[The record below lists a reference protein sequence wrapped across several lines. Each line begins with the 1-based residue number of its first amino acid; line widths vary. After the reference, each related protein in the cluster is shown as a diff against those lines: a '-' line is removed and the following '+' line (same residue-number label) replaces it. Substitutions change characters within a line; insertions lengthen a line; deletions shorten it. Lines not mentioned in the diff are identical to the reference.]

1 MQTNGGEPNASGEL
15 LELAELAYYRASDLV
30 KKVLASAREQLGMDV
45 AFVSQVI
52 EGQIAFRSLEG
63 DAESF
68 HFSEGASSP
77 LVDSFCRRVIEGRI
91 PYVVPDVSQDEE
103 IRNLGMTRVS
113 DIGSYVGV
121 PLQFSDGRLFGT
133 VCCMSHLPSSELRK
147 RDAGFMG
154 VIARLIAEHIEREE
168 LEAKKREL
176 EVKATG
182 VDALLAAIEARD
194 GYTVAHSRAVV
205 GMSVAVARRLGL
217 PEDEVSDVEQA
228 AILHDV
234 GKIGVPDSV
243 LNKPGPL
250 NEGEW
255 ESMREHPVIGERI
268 VASIEG
274 LAHLAPIIRAEHER
288 WDGKGYPDGL
298 SGGHIPLASRVVFAC
313 DSFHA
318 MTSDRPYRRAIEVRA
333 ALEELKKNAG
343 KQFDPDV
350 VRVLHDLLSY
360 A

>member
-1 MQTNGGEPNASGEL
+1 
-15 LELAELAYYRASDLV
+15 V
-30 KKVLASAREQLGMDV
+30 KRVLASAREQLDMDV

-68 HFSEGASSP
+68 HFSEGVSSP
-77 LVDSFCRRVIEGRI
+77 LVDSFCWRVIEGRI
-91 PYVVPDVSQDEE
+91 PYVVPDVREDEE
-103 IRNLGMTRVS
+103 VRNLEMTRVS

-133 VCCMSHLPSSELRK
+133 VCCMSHLPSLALRN
-147 RDAGFMG
+147 RDAAFMG

-194 GYTVAHSRAVV
+194 GYTVTHSRAAVV
-205 GMSVAVARRLGL
+205 GLSVAVARRLGL
-217 PEDEVSDVEQA
+217 LEDEVYNVEQA
-228 AILHDV
+228 ALLHDV

-268 VASIEG
+268 VA
-274 LAHLAPIIRAEHER
+274 
-288 WDGKGYPDGL
+288 
-298 SGGHIPLASRVVFAC
+298 
-313 DSFHA
+313 
-318 MTSDRPYRRAIEVRA
+318 
-333 ALEELKKNAG
+333 
-343 KQFDPDV
+343 
-350 VRVLHDLLSY
+350 
-360 A
+360 